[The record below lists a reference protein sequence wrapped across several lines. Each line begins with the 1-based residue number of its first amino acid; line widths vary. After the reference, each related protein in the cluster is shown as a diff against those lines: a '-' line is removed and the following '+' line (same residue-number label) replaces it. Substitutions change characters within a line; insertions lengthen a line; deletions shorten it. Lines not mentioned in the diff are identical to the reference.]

1 VVLPLPDLSNGLLSV
16 GGSNAASIACNLS
29 RPRHHRL
36 SLRLTDY
43 GHSRPPLCLRRPA
56 ADPCEIIVAADLPL
70 PVAVHEVV
78 PWQAPDR
85 FDEMALQGAVLENA
99 ADMARAYPELW
110 ETPKAAEHD
119 KARRTPPNSFIDTLL
134 KASGGL
140 LIRYQPVG
148 AGQKVRRVW
157 FDRAVFHDPRAW
169 LEGRLGPL
177 AKYEVL
183 VMHESSDAAAEPVS

>member
-134 KASGGL
+134 KTRFSGFFGTDEAD
-140 LIRYQPVG
+140 PKFVHG
-148 AGQKVRRVW
+148 FFGRRPW
-157 FDRAVFHDPRAW
+157 AW
-169 LEGRLGPL
+169 KKR
-177 AKYEVL
+177 
-183 VMHESSDAAAEPVS
+183 SSCYTCWSMTPTGG

>member
-78 PWQAPDR
+78 PWEAPDR
-85 FDEMALQGAVLENA
+85 FDEMALRGAVLENA
-99 ADMARAYPELW
+99 ADMARAYPDLW
-110 ETPKAAEHD
+110 ESH
-119 KARRTPPNSFIDTLL
+119 
-134 KASGGL
+134 
-140 LIRYQPVG
+140 
-148 AGQKVRRVW
+148 
-157 FDRAVFHDPRAW
+157 
-169 LEGRLGPL
+169 
-177 AKYEVL
+177 
-183 VMHESSDAAAEPVS
+183 DAARKAKQRSGTNSYNSIYTRTSGFQRSWRTSFPAGALEPE